1 MATKKELISVAKEL
15 NKVLGLDPAIDTGSR
30 VKVSDLEEVIKQA
43 IELIEPGDEFTEA
56 TQAIITALSPAP
68 QEDAPEEET
77 DDYNDYDDDDDND
90 DDDDYDDDVEE
101 ETPEEEAPDRHRP
114 DEEPEEEEEEE
125 ETPPEPPKADKKK
138 EKKGKPAKKAKA
150 KDDNKPTKKKIVLE
164 CLKKGA
170 TIEQMAKEI
179 AKAGIDDDYDKN
191 CRVVKAWL
199 GKMGFDTKK
208 AAIEANPIFK
218 G

>member
-1 MATKKELISVAKEL
+1 MATKKELTTVAKEL

-30 VKVSDLEEVIKQA
+30 VKLADLEEAIKQA
-43 IELIEPGDEFTEA
+43 IGLIEPGDEFTEA

-68 QEDAPEEET
+68 QEDAPEEEAPEG
-77 DDYNDYDDDDDND
+77 DDDDDD
-90 DDDDYDDDVEE
+90 DDGVEE
-101 ETPEEEAPDRHRP
+101 EAPEEEA
-114 DEEPEEEEEEE
+114 
-125 ETPPEPPKADKKK
+125 PKADKKK
-138 EKKGKPAKKAKA
+138 EKKDKPEKKAKA

-208 AAIEANPIFK
+208 AAVEANPIFK

>member
-1 MATKKELISVAKEL
+1 MATKKELTTVAKEL

-30 VKVSDLEEVIKQA
+30 VKVSDLEEAIKQA
-43 IELIEPGDEFTEA
+43 IGLIEPGDEFTEA

-68 QEDAPEEET
+68 QEDAPEEEA
-77 DDYNDYDDDDDND
+77 
-90 DDDDYDDDVEE
+90 
-101 ETPEEEAPDRHRP
+101 PEEEAPEGD
-114 DEEPEEEEEEE
+114 DEDDDDAGDDAGSEEEEEE

-138 EKKGKPAKKAKA
+138 EKKDKPAKKAKA
-150 KDDNKPTKKKIVLE
+150 KDGNKPTKKKIVLE

-191 CRVVKAWL
+191 CRVVMAWL

-208 AAIEANPIFK
+208 AAIEPNPIFK

>member
-1 MATKKELISVAKEL
+1 MATKKELTTVAKEL

-30 VKVSDLEEVIKQA
+30 VKLADLEEAIKQA
-43 IELIEPGDEFTEA
+43 IGLIEPGDEFTEA

-68 QEDAPEEET
+68 QEDAPEEEAPEEEAPEG
-77 DDYNDYDDDDDND
+77 DDDDDD
-90 DDDDYDDDVEE
+90 DDDDDGEPEE
-101 ETPEEEAPDRHRP
+101 ETPEEEAP
-114 DEEPEEEEEEE
+114 
-125 ETPPEPPKADKKK
+125 PEPTKADKKK
-138 EKKGKPAKKAKA
+138 EKKDKPEKKAKA

-170 TIEQMAKEI
+170 TIEQIAKEI

-199 GKMGFDTKK
+199 NKMGFDTKK

>member
-1 MATKKELISVAKEL
+1 MATKKELTTVAKEL
-15 NKVLGLDPAIDTGSR
+15 NRVLGLDPAIDTGSR
-30 VKVSDLEEVIKQA
+30 VKVSDLEEAIKLA
-43 IELIEPGDEFTEA
+43 IGLIEPGDEFTEA

-68 QEDAPEEET
+68 QEDAPEEEAG
-77 DDYNDYDDDDDND
+77 DYDDDYDDD
-90 DDDDYDDDVEE
+90 DDDDYDDDG
-101 ETPEEEAPDRHRP
+101 
-114 DEEPEEEEEEE
+114 EPEEEEETDDDDDVEE
-125 ETPPEPPKADKKK
+125 EAPEEEAPKADKKK
-138 EKKGKPAKKAKA
+138 EKKDKPAKKAKA
-150 KDDNKPTKKKIVLE
+150 KEDNKPTKKKIVLE

-179 AKAGIDDDYDKN
+179 AKAGIDGDYDKN

>member
-1 MATKKELISVAKEL
+1 MATKKELTTVAKEL

-43 IELIEPGDEFTEA
+43 IGLIEPGDEFTEA

-68 QEDAPEEET
+68 QEDASEEET
-77 DDYNDYDDDDDND
+77 DDYDDDYDDYDDDDDD
-90 DDDDYDDDVEE
+90 GEPDDDVEE
-101 ETPEEEAPDRHRP
+101 ETPEEEAP
-114 DEEPEEEEEEE
+114 
-125 ETPPEPPKADKKK
+125 KADKKK
-138 EKKGKPAKKAKA
+138 EKKDKPAKKAKV

>member
-1 MATKKELISVAKEL
+1 LKNKKEDNKMATKKELTTVAKEL

-30 VKVSDLEEVIKQA
+30 VKLADLEEAIKQA
-43 IELIEPGDEFTEA
+43 IGLIEPGDEFTEA

-68 QEDAPEEET
+68 QEEAPEEE
-77 DDYNDYDDDDDND
+77 DDDDDD
-90 DDDDYDDDVEE
+90 DGVEE
-101 ETPEEEAPDRHRP
+101 EAPEEEA
-114 DEEPEEEEEEE
+114 
-125 ETPPEPPKADKKK
+125 PKADKKK
-138 EKKGKPAKKAKA
+138 EKKDKPAKKAKA
-150 KDDNKPTKKKIVLE
+150 KDDNKPTKPTKKKIVLE

>member
-1 MATKKELISVAKEL
+1 LKNKKEDNKMATKKELTTVAKEL

-30 VKVSDLEEVIKQA
+30 VKLADLEEAIKQA
-43 IELIEPGDEFTEA
+43 IGLIEPGDEFTEA
-56 TQAIITALSPAP
+56 TQAIITALSPAL
-68 QEDAPEEET
+68 QEEAPEE
-77 DDYNDYDDDDDND
+77 D
-90 DDDDYDDDVEE
+90 DDDVEE
-101 ETPEEEAPDRHRP
+101 ETPEEET
-114 DEEPEEEEEEE
+114 PEEEAPEEEA
-125 ETPPEPPKADKKK
+125 PKADKKK
-138 EKKGKPAKKAKA
+138 EKKDKPAKKAKA

-179 AKAGIDDDYDKN
+179 VKAGIDDDYDKN

-218 G
+218 GGR

>member
-1 MATKKELISVAKEL
+1 MATKKELTTVAKEL
-15 NKVLGLDPAIDTGSR
+15 NRVLGLDPAIDTGSR
-30 VKVSDLEEVIKQA
+30 VKVSDLEEAIKLA
-43 IELIEPGDEFTEA
+43 IGLIEPGDEFTEA

-68 QEDAPEEET
+68 QEEAPEEET
-77 DDYNDYDDDDDND
+77 GDYDGDY
-90 DDDDYDDDVEE
+90 DDDYDDD
-101 ETPEEEAPDRHRP
+101 DG
-114 DEEPEEEEEEE
+114 EPEEEEETDDDDDDDDDVEE
-125 ETPPEPPKADKKK
+125 EAPEEEAPKADKKK
-138 EKKGKPAKKAKA
+138 EKKDKPAKKAKA

>member
-1 MATKKELISVAKEL
+1 MATKKELTTVAKEL
-15 NKVLGLDPAIDTGSR
+15 NRVLGLDPAIDTGSR
-30 VKVSDLEEVIKQA
+30 VKVSDLEEAIKLA
-43 IELIEPGDEFTEA
+43 IGLIEPGDEFTEA

-68 QEDAPEEET
+68 QEEAPEEET
-77 DDYNDYDDDDDND
+77 DDYDDDDDD
-90 DDDDYDDDVEE
+90 
-101 ETPEEEAPDRHRP
+101 
-114 DEEPEEEEEEE
+114 DEEPEEEEETDDDDDDVEE
-125 ETPPEPPKADKKK
+125 EAPEEEAPKADKKK
-138 EKKGKPAKKAKA
+138 EKKDKPVKKAKA

>member
-1 MATKKELISVAKEL
+1 MATKKELTAVAKEL

-43 IELIEPGDEFTEA
+43 IGLIEPGDEFTEA

-68 QEDAPEEET
+68 QEEAPEEET
-77 DDYNDYDDDDDND
+77 DDYDDDYDDDDDDNDYDDDDDD
-90 DDDDYDDDVEE
+90 DDDGEPDDDVEE
-101 ETPEEEAPDRHRP
+101 ETPEEEAP
-114 DEEPEEEEEEE
+114 E
-125 ETPPEPPKADKKK
+125 ADKKK
-138 EKKGKPAKKAKA
+138 EKKDKPAKKAKA

>member
-1 MATKKELISVAKEL
+1 MATKKELTTVAKEL
-15 NKVLGLDPAIDTGSR
+15 NEVLGLDPAINTGSR
-30 VKVSDLEEVIKQA
+30 VKVSDLEEAIKQA
-43 IELIEPGDEFTEA
+43 IGLIEPGDEFTEA
-56 TQAIITALSPAP
+56 TQAIISALSPAP
-68 QEDAPEEET
+68 QEDAPEEEA
-77 DDYNDYDDDDDND
+77 
-90 DDDDYDDDVEE
+90 
-101 ETPEEEAPDRHRP
+101 PEEEAPEGD
-114 DEEPEEEEEEE
+114 DEDDDDAGDDAGSEEEEEE

-138 EKKGKPAKKAKA
+138 EKKDKPAKKAKA
-150 KDDNKPTKKKIVLE
+150 KDGNKPTKKKIVLE

>member
-1 MATKKELISVAKEL
+1 MATKKELTAVAKEL

-43 IELIEPGDEFTEA
+43 IGLIEPGDEFTEA

-68 QEDAPEEET
+68 QEDASEEET
-77 DDYNDYDDDDDND
+77 DDYDDDYDDYDDDDDD
-90 DDDDYDDDVEE
+90 GEPDDDVEE
-101 ETPEEEAPDRHRP
+101 ETPEEEAP
-114 DEEPEEEEEEE
+114 
-125 ETPPEPPKADKKK
+125 KADKKK
-138 EKKGKPAKKAKA
+138 EKKDKPAKKAKA